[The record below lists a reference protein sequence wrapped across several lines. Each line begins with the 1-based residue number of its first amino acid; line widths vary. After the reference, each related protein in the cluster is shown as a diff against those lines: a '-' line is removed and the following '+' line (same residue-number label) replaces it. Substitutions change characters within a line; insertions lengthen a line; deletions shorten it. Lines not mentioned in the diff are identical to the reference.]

1 MRYREFPPGREAAEF
16 IESIWWLEGSAPV
29 QRVVPDGRAELILHL
44 GEPFEVWTGAQW
56 SRQPAC
62 FFTGQI
68 TGPLLLRPPGQSQ
81 VLGVRFRPEGL
92 GRCLGTAEVEAGAA
106 ADGPLG
112 RALAR
117 AWELSGAEARVSWV
131 EQVLVE
137 WSRRRGREDLLIRE
151 AVRRI
156 EGAGGVADLGRVAR
170 DLNVS
175 LRQLERRFQRMV
187 GLPPKRF
194 CRLRRFQQ
202 VFRSLEETG
211 GQWAETALEC
221 GYYDQA
227 HLVRDFRELAG
238 QAPLALVQGG
248 ELARH
253 FLLAEK
259 MSGFSKTRGAGRE

>member
-1 MRYREFPPGREAAEF
+1 MRYREFPPNREASEF
-16 IESIWWLEGSAPV
+16 VESFWWLEGEAPT

-44 GEPFEVWTGAQW
+44 GEPFCVWTGSEW

-68 TGPLLLRPPGQSQ
+68 TGPLLLRPPAQSQ
-81 VLGVRFRPEGL
+81 VLGVRFRPDGM
-92 GRCLGTAEVEAGAA
+92 GRCLGTAEVDAGAA
-106 ADGPLG
+106 EDGPLG
-112 RALAR
+112 RALSR
-117 AWELSGAEARVSWV
+117 AWELRGPAARVAWV

-137 WSRRRGREDLLIRE
+137 WSRRRGRGDALIRE
-151 AVRRI
+151 AVGRI
-156 EGAGGVADLGRVAR
+156 EAGGGVIDLGRVAL

-175 LRQLERRFQRMV
+175 LRQFERRFQRMV
-187 GLPPKRF
+187 GLPPKKF

-211 GQWAETALEC
+211 GQWAQTAVDC

-227 HLVRDFRELAG
+227 HLVRDFRDLAG
-238 QAPLALVQGG
+238 QAPLALLQGR

-253 FLLAEK
+253 FLLGEK
-259 MSGFSKTRGAGRE
+259 MSSLSKTR